1 MQEVYEQL
9 KAREEKVRRTEA
21 QLAEAEAE
29 GLRRLRAREEG
40 IEASLSAREARLAQ
54 QVCPSPPHSSHQ
66 FRACSPAVARW
77 HYFCWRLA
85 WVCAHLCGGQVSWL
99 SGSRGAVQEEQVRAS
114 AADQEKR
121 LRRIEEDAAAS
132 ERRAAIIRSDA
143 ETQANR
149 IVRLSLAA

>member
-1 MQEVYEQL
+1 M
-9 KAREEKVRRTEA
+9 RRAEA
-21 QLAEAEAE
+21 QLAEAEEE

-40 IEASLSAREARLAQ
+40 IEASISAREARLAQ
-54 QVCPSPPHSSHQ
+54 QVQPYPPSIPCTTGSLALAGCSALAEAIRGCLHTSH
-66 FRACSPAVARW
+66 
-77 HYFCWRLA
+77 
-85 WVCAHLCGGQVSWL
+85 GGFASWL
-99 SGSRGAVQEEQVRAS
+99 SRECGVMQEEQVRAS

-149 IVRLSLAA
+149 IVRLPPCPVNYHAWALLPGALCSW